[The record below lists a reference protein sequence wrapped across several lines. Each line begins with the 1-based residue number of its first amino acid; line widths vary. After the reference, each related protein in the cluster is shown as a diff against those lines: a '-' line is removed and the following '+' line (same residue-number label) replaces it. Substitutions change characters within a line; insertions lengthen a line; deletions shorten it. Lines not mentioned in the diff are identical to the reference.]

1 MSVDQVDDV
10 PVASQDEYEQE
21 TQNEKWVI
29 LEDAHMKMKVREPP
43 LYKLLI
49 KMKRYGLLDT
59 AEEVQDDMDLE
70 DINSPEDLEDV
81 DDEEL
86 QGAVDDFD
94 MDEVENVMEM
104 MNEVIAPYVVQPKGF
119 WDEKPADFP
128 QDTDGFDISTLTE
141 NDISV
146 IMDAII
152 GSGADM
158 EQFQG

>member
-1 MSVDQVDDV
+1 MSVDQVDEV

-21 TQNEKWVI
+21 TQNEQWVV

-49 KMKRYGLLDT
+49 KMKKYGLLDT
-59 AEEVQDDMDLE
+59 AEEVQDDVDLE
-70 DINSPEDLEDV
+70 GIDSPEDLDDV

-86 QGAVDDFD
+86 QGAVEDFD
-94 MDEVENVMEM
+94 MEDVDNVMEM
-104 MNEVIAPYVVQPKGF
+104 MNQVIAPYVVQPQGF
-119 WDEKPADFP
+119 WDEKPSGFP
-128 QDTDGFDISTLTE
+128 EGVEGFDISTLTE